1 MPRIISVYCYTW
13 DYRHV
18 PSYLGLQACTL
29 TPGITGVDLAPGITG
44 VDPHAK
50 DYRCILLHLGLLACT
65 LISGIKCMSPHTW
78 DCRQASSHL
87 EFQVCT
93 LSHLGLQGCTLTP
106 GIAGVDPYTWLPWH
120 FFFSFE
126 EHVGDSCSDHGS
138 PPSSRSHLHCSR
150 STGLDFLADLL
161 PFVTS
166 LPFYKAS
173 HTCFLQA
180 QLRGCRKLYEN
191 KSILYSKHAWCPC
204 QASSF
209 PGCRHQRSYAS
220 FLSRAGLCC
229 PHLLSDIH

>member
-1 MPRIISVYCYTW
+1 
-13 DYRHV
+13 
-18 PSYLGLQACTL
+18 
-29 TPGITGVDLAPGITG
+29 
-44 VDPHAK
+44 
-50 DYRCILLHLGLLACT
+50 
-65 LISGIKCMSPHTW
+65 MSPHTW
-78 DCRQASSHL
+78 DCRRAP
-87 EFQVCT
+87 
-93 LSHLGLQGCTLTP
+93 SHLGLQVWTLHLGLQVWTLMPRITGVYCYTWDYWHAPSYLGLQASILTP
-106 GIAGVDPYTWLPWH
+106 GIPSVYPLTPGITRVHPHTWDCWCGPLH
-120 FFFSFE
+120 LTSMALFFFFFFE

-204 QASSF
+204 QAISF

-220 FLSRAGLCC
+220 FLLIQGRA
-229 PHLLSDIH
+229 LLPSPTLRHSLTN

>member
-1 MPRIISVYCYTW
+1 MW
-13 DYRHV
+13 
-18 PSYLGLQACTL
+18 TL
-29 TPGITGVDLAPGITG
+29 TPDFHGT
-44 VDPHAK
+44 
-50 DYRCILLHLGLLACT
+50 
-65 LISGIKCMSPHTW
+65 
-78 DCRQASSHL
+78 
-87 EFQVCT
+87 
-93 LSHLGLQGCTLTP
+93 
-106 GIAGVDPYTWLPWH
+106 
-120 FFFSFE
+120 FFFFE

-138 PPSSRSHLHCSR
+138 PPSSRSHLHCSK

-204 QASSF
+204 QAISF

-220 FLSRAGLCC
+220 FLLIQGRA
-229 PHLLSDIH
+229 LLPSSTCRHSLTN

>member
-1 MPRIISVYCYTW
+1 MFSACSLASLVLSVFLSQSSEFWICRCAPSCLRIISVYCYTW

-65 LISGIKCMSPHTW
+65 LIPGIKCMSPHTW

-120 FFFSFE
+120 FFFLL
-126 EHVGDSCSDHGS
+126 
-138 PPSSRSHLHCSR
+138 RSMSEILVQIMGPHLHLAAICIAR
-150 STGLDFLADLL
+150 EVLDLTF
-161 PFVTS
+161 
-166 LPFYKAS
+166 
-173 HTCFLQA
+173 
-180 QLRGCRKLYEN
+180 
-191 KSILYSKHAWCPC
+191 
-204 QASSF
+204 
-209 PGCRHQRSYAS
+209 
-220 FLSRAGLCC
+220 
-229 PHLLSDIH
+229 

>member
-1 MPRIISVYCYTW
+1 MYT
-13 DYRHV
+13 V
-18 PSYLGLQACTL
+18 
-29 TPGITGVDLAPGITG
+29 TPGITG
-44 VDPHAK
+44 
-50 DYRCILLHLGLLACT
+50 
-65 LISGIKCMSPHTW
+65 MSPHTW
-78 DCRQASSHL
+78 DCRRAP
-87 EFQVCT
+87 
-93 LSHLGLQGCTLTP
+93 SHLGLQVWTLHLGLQVWTLMPRITGVYCYTWDYWHAPSYLGLNACPLIP
-106 GIAGVDPYTWLPWH
+106 GIAGKHPHTWNSKCVPSHTWDYKGAPSHLGLLVWTLTPDFH
-120 FFFSFE
+120 GTFFFFFE
-126 EHVGDSCSDHGS
+126 EHAGDSCSDHGS